1 MGRYLSIAHR
11 IITPNLVRVPL
22 CEEMEYEPLARQIQ
36 NVVSICYFL
45 YIWTKLLHFIYG
57 LIISICFILCWK
69 VVTWTCS
76 LLCIFCFETCHTTI
90 DL

>member
-1 MGRYLSIAHR
+1 MGRYLSIAPQ
-11 IITPNLVRVPL
+11 IITPNLMRVPL
-22 CEEMEYEPLARQIQ
+22 CEEIEFESLARQIQ

-57 LIISICFILCWK
+57 LIIFICFILGWK
-69 VVTWTCS
+69 VVTCTFS
-76 LLCIFCFETCHTTI
+76 LLYIFWFETCHTTI